1 MMKNEIDALER
12 KAYYASLLLI
22 YGSLL
27 TKNIYHRMEYCY
39 LSDYSITEISEND
52 KVSRNA
58 VFESLEQGAKKLDD
72 YEKKLKL
79 YSKNKQLVSSLDAI
93 INEKNPDKKDELLR
107 KLKGDIENGI

>member
-1 MMKNEIDALER
+1 MMKNEIDALEK

-27 TKNIYHRMEYCY
+27 TMNIYHRMEYCY

-58 VFESLEQGAKKLDD
+58 VFESLEQGTKKLDD

>member
-1 MMKNEIDALER
+1 M
-12 KAYYASLLLI
+12 
-22 YGSLL
+22 
-27 TKNIYHRMEYCY
+27 
-39 LSDYSITEISEND
+39 
-52 KVSRNA
+52 SRNA
-58 VFESLEQGAKKLDD
+58 VFESLEQGTKKLDD